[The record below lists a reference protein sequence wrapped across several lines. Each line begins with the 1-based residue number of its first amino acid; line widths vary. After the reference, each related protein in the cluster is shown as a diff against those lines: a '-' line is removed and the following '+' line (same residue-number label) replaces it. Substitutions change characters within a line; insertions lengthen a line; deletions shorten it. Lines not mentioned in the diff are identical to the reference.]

1 MVTDEIITDGI
12 SLALEEI
19 DMRQLQRDIAQEL
32 ETTAYQN
39 ETNNSENSSNS
50 EIT

>member
-19 DMRQLQRDIAQEL
+19 DMRQLQRDIAREL
-32 ETTAYQN
+32 ETTTHQN
-39 ETNNSENSSNS
+39 ETNNNGNS
-50 EIT
+50 